1 MSVINQMLKDLE
13 QQKQAQIP
21 NQASPVVF
29 EQKGKANIA
38 LIAVVSAIVLVTGF
52 VGYTLLSKDAEQ
64 SPLIAEK
71 TESTT
76 NSLPIA
82 VPQQNVETLD
92 TAQAGLETPVTA
104 SPADV
109 VIVDEQQIKQTPV
122 LSKPVAIVEVEPLPL
137 PPTESFDQDAPRKA
151 PKAAAPVITETA
163 MNVNVPDD
171 KTNNESTV
179 SEKSVVESSKE
190 PVVVISKV
198 VKTKE
203 QRIQSGI
210 KQAEDALLVGDKET
224 AKQHLEKVLS
234 LDPTQAESRE
244 KLAALLYGEQRNKA
258 AVKLLQEGLSVSPN
272 YPNFRLMLARIYLK
286 NKDKAQA
293 YYYLKPY
300 QPSVDDNIDYYALLA
315 GLAQNLSDLEVALN
329 AYSVLTKADPN
340 RAKWWLGLGITADKL
355 VQKPLALQSYKKAQ
369 AMGQLSSA
377 SRNYI
382 DKRIALLEK

>member
-82 VPQQNVETLD
+82 EAQQNVETLD
-92 TAQAGLETPVTA
+92 TAQAGLETPVSA

-137 PPTESFDQDAPRKA
+137 PPTESFDQGVPRKA
-151 PKAAAPVITETA
+151 SKAAAPVTNATA

-382 DKRIALLEK
+382 DERIALLEK